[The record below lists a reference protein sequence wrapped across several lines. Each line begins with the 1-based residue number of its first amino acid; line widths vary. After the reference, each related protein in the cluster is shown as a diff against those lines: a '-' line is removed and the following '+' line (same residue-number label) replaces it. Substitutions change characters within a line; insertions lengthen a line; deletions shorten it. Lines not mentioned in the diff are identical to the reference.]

1 MKKILIIIELFAIFL
16 ILYFLQANFFTWYNI
31 AGIKPNLFIIL
42 TLFIGLFMGKIY
54 GLTFGVVFGI
64 LLDFFVGK
72 KIGITGIALGII
84 GIFGEILDKNFTK
97 ESRITLITM
106 VLSSSII
113 YEVILYMLKVIIL
126 DTTVEILPF
135 IKILLI
141 ETVFNLMVTIVIYTK
156 FQKFGEYIQEVYT
169 KDKNFMKYF

>member
-1 MKKILIIIELFAIFL
+1 
-16 ILYFLQANFFTWYNI
+16 
-31 AGIKPNLFIIL
+31 
-42 TLFIGLFMGKIY
+42 MGKIY